1 MGHYD
6 TVMRVLASVLQ
17 VGGPYVVVY
26 STVVVEGSKSRDTV
40 TSLNT
45 RLQNK
50 QSTIPTPPSCSL
62 SLPPPLTLRPLLPW
76 LTASILPIFLVSSP
90 GILSHVSLVQQRQ
103 TLCRYSRRRKLR
115 HKGTKPDV
123 PRRVGRMLMTVR
135 MFSGVFLVELRW
147 RGVSQQFVF

>member
-50 QSTIPTPPSCSL
+50 QQSTIPTPPSRSL
-62 SLPPPLTLRPLLPW
+62 SLSPLLTLRPLLPC

-90 GILSHVSLVQQRQ
+90 GVLSHVSLVQQRQ
-103 TLCRYSRRRKLR
+103 TLCRYSKRRKLR

-135 MFSGVFLVELRW
+135 MFSGVFLVELR
-147 RGVSQQFVF
+147 